1 MQNVLNIF
9 TREAAG
15 ANGTAT
21 EFLLASDLPYFSFS
35 FNKGPTT
42 PMLLTLFAIGALYY
56 FAQSTENK
64 RSLAMSAT
72 SIALLLL
79 FQGIVPVY
87 FSDSMATLA
96 AWGFLTLG
104 LAPLVAACMGLSTGW
119 YLVTAGTTMLA
130 STLVLNVLD
139 HSHLVDLE
147 TEIFELLR
155 MAGAAT

>member
-9 TREAAG
+9 TREAADS
-15 ANGTAT
+15 NGTT

-42 PMLLTLFAIGALYY
+42 PMLLTLFAIGTLYY
-56 FAQSTENK
+56 FAQSIENK

-79 FQGIVPVY
+79 FQGIIPVY
-87 FSDSMATLA
+87 FSDRMATLA
-96 AWGFLTLG
+96 AWGFFTLG
-104 LAPLVAACMGLSTGW
+104 LAPLVAACVGLSTGW

-139 HSHLVDLE
+139 HSHLVELE
-147 TEIFELLR
+147 SNLFEVLR
-155 MAGAAT
+155 QAGMPG